1 MFFNLMI
8 SKGEVN
14 KCWLTVNDVEKII
27 LSHYNASK

>member
-8 SKGEVN
+8 SKEEVN